1 MLLPPILYL
10 YSLNHCSDIAMDMR
24 SESQQNGR
32 IWVPLDAYEQLLEI
46 TQEELSST
54 MQRVLTEQS
63 RDRERRASRQQALLG
78 PPQGDFVPPARETL
92 ASPYPTM
99 YHPKPSYRFAPTP
112 DRPAYD
118 MGRPPRRPPPQ
129 PTLPP
134 PPPLPTGP
142 DPTSLDEELDQLIDM
157 PMAGSS
163 RAGTSRYPSRE
174 PDEDLAALAEA
185 PRTRSNS

>member
-1 MLLPPILYL
+1 
-10 YSLNHCSDIAMDMR
+10 MDMR
-24 SESQQNGR
+24 SESQQNGK

-46 TQEELSST
+46 TQEELTSQ

-63 RDRERRASRQQALLG
+63 RERERKASRQQGLLG
-78 PPQGDFVPPARETL
+78 PPQDDFVPSATGKL
-92 ASPYPTM
+92 ASPYPTK

-112 DRPAYD
+112 DVPAYD

-142 DPTSLDEELDQLIDM
+142 DPTSLDKELDQLIDM

-163 RAGTSRYPSRE
+163 RAGTSRHPSRE

-185 PRTRSNS
+185 CRAWSNS